1 MFLFHMALKNL
12 LRHKRRTLIT
22 SLIIAF
28 AILIYIL
35 TDGLMIGLTDM
46 SFRNIIDLESGHL
59 QIADSDYWD
68 ERKELPLKNL
78 ITPSEEI
85 EGKIKSLDEL
95 DSYTK
100 RLNFSVN
107 LNNGI
112 DELPVTGVGI
122 DINNDKEVFKLEEY
136 IIEGRMPQ
144 PNTEEIVMGAQL
156 AELME
161 LQVGSYAVMLI
172 RTEDK
177 TFNTIDGEIVG
188 LLNTPH
194 PTLNENFVFIPLTT
208 AQDRLDVGSKITHYA
223 VRVQNQEQGIFA
235 AEEFNQK
242 LENNI
247 KAYSWKDSSESLV
260 TMLEMQDIETQVIL
274 AIILTLAAVGVVNTV
289 ILSALERMEELGMMK
304 AMGMHEKEI
313 IYVFMGEA
321 AGIGF
326 IGGIIG
332 IILGSLGI
340 WIFNLYGIDMS
351 FFTGGGDIN
360 YGFPLSGTI
369 YAGWELSSYLFV
381 FVYGMIVSIL
391 ASILPARWAARKDPV
406 KSIYHR

>member
-1 MFLFHMALKNL
+1 MALKNL

-59 QIADSDYWD
+59 QVANYDYWED
-68 ERKELPLKNL
+68 RKELPLKNL
-78 ITPSEEI
+78 ITHSEEI
-85 EGKIKSLDEL
+85 EVKIKNVEGLKA
-95 DSYTK
+95 YTK

-122 DINNDKEVFKLEEY
+122 DINNDKKVFELEEH
-136 IIEGRMPQ
+136 IIEGRMPE
-144 PNTEEIVMGAQL
+144 PDTKEIVMGAQL
-156 AELME
+156 AELMDFE
-161 LQVGSYAVMLI
+161 LGSYAIMLI

-194 PTLNENFVFIPLTT
+194 PTLNENSVFVPLEI
-208 AQDRLDVGSKITHYA
+208 AQDSLDVDKKITHYA
-223 VRVQNQEQGIFA
+223 VRVQNQEQGITA
-235 AEEFNQK
+235 AEELNQK

-247 KAYSWKDSSESLV
+247 KAYSWKKSSESLV

-304 AMGMHEKEI
+304 ALGMHEKEI
-313 IYVFMGEA
+313 IFVFMGEA

-326 IGGIIG
+326 IGGVIG
-332 IILGSLGI
+332 IIIGSLGI
-340 WIFNLYGIDMS
+340 WMFNLYGLDMS

-360 YGFPLSGTI
+360 YGFPLTGTI

>member
-1 MFLFHMALKNL
+1 MFLFRMALKNL

-59 QIADSDYWD
+59 QVANYDYWED
-68 ERKELPLKNL
+68 RKELPLKNL

-85 EGKIKSLDEL
+85 EVKIKNVEGLKA
-95 DSYTK
+95 YTK

-122 DINNDKEVFKLEEY
+122 DINNDKKVFELEEH
-136 IIEGRMPQ
+136 IIEGRMPE
-144 PNTEEIVMGAQL
+144 PDTKEIVMGAQL
-156 AELME
+156 AELMDFE
-161 LQVGSYAVMLI
+161 LGSYAIMLI

-194 PTLNENFVFIPLTT
+194 PTLNENSVFIPLKT
-208 AQDRLDVGSKITHYA
+208 AQNSLDVDKKITHYA
-223 VRVQNQEQGIFA
+223 VRVQNQEQGITA
-235 AEEFNQK
+235 AEELNQK
-242 LENNI
+242 LENKI
-247 KAYSWKDSSESLV
+247 KAYSWKKSSESLV

-304 AMGMHEKEI
+304 ALGMHEKEI
-313 IYVFMGEA
+313 IFVFMGEA

-326 IGGIIG
+326 IGGVIG
-332 IILGSLGI
+332 IIIGSLGI
-340 WIFNLYGIDMS
+340 WMFNLYGLDMS

-360 YGFPLSGTI
+360 YGFPLTGTI
-369 YAGWELSSYLFV
+369 YAGWELSSYIFV

>member
-1 MFLFHMALKNL
+1 MFLFRMALKNL

-59 QIADSDYWD
+59 QVANSDYWED
-68 ERKELPLKNL
+68 RKELPLKNL

-85 EGKIKSLDEL
+85 EVKIKNLEGLKD
-95 DSYTK
+95 YTK

-122 DINNDKEVFKLEEY
+122 DINNDKKVFELEEH
-136 IIEGRMPQ
+136 IIEGRMPE
-144 PNTEEIVMGAQL
+144 PDTKEIVMGAQL
-156 AELME
+156 AELMDFE
-161 LQVGSYAVMLI
+161 LGSYAVMLI

-194 PTLNENFVFIPLTT
+194 PTLNENSVFVPLEI
-208 AQDRLDVGSKITHYA
+208 AQDSLDVDKKITHYA
-223 VRVQNQEQGIFA
+223 VRVQNQEQGITA
-235 AEEFNQK
+235 AEELNQK

-247 KAYSWKDSSESLV
+247 KAYSWKKSSESLV

-313 IYVFMGEA
+313 IFVFMGEA

-326 IGGIIG
+326 IGGVIG
-332 IILGSLGI
+332 IIIGSLGI
-340 WIFNLYGIDMS
+340 WMFNLYGLDMS

-360 YGFPLSGTI
+360 YGFPLTGTI

>member
-1 MFLFHMALKNL
+1 
-12 LRHKRRTLIT
+12 
-22 SLIIAF
+22 
-28 AILIYIL
+28 
-35 TDGLMIGLTDM
+35 MIGLTDM

-59 QIADSDYWD
+59 QVANYDYWED
-68 ERKELPLKNL
+68 RKELPLKNL

-85 EGKIKSLDEL
+85 EVKIKNVEGLKA
-95 DSYTK
+95 YTK

-122 DINNDKEVFKLEEY
+122 DINNDKKVFELEEH
-136 IIEGRMPQ
+136 IIEGRMPE
-144 PNTEEIVMGAQL
+144 PDTKEIVMGAQL
-156 AELME
+156 AELMDFE
-161 LQVGSYAVMLI
+161 LGSYAIMLI

-194 PTLNENFVFIPLTT
+194 PTLNENSVFIPLKT
-208 AQDRLDVGSKITHYA
+208 AQNSLDVDKKITHYA
-223 VRVQNQEQGIFA
+223 VRVQNQEQGITA
-235 AEEFNQK
+235 AEELNQK
-242 LENNI
+242 LENKI
-247 KAYSWKDSSESLV
+247 KAYSWKKSSESLV

-304 AMGMHEKEI
+304 ALGMHEKEI
-313 IYVFMGEA
+313 IFVFMGEA

-326 IGGIIG
+326 IGGVIG
-332 IILGSLGI
+332 IIIGSLGI
-340 WIFNLYGIDMS
+340 WMFNLYGLDMS

-360 YGFPLSGTI
+360 YGFPLTGTI
-369 YAGWELSSYLFV
+369 YAGWELSSYIFV